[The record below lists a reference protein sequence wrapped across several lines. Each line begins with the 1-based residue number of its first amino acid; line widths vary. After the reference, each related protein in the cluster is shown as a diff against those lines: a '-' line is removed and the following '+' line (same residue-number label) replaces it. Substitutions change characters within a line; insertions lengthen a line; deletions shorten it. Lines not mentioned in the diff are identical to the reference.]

1 MAESATTKTLLEASR
16 LLRERSRALVI
27 AAKVTTKESDEIMAR
42 SKKLVAY
49 SKWLMDKPER
59 RR

>member
-1 MAESATTKTLLEASR
+1 MPESTTKTLLETSR
-16 LLRERSRALVI
+16 ILRERSRDLVI
-27 AAKVTTKESDEIMAR
+27 AARLTTKESDQVMAR

>member
-1 MAESATTKTLLEASR
+1 MPESTTKTLLEASQK
-16 LLRERSRALVI
+16 LRERSRNLVI
-27 AAKVTTKESDEIMAR
+27 AAKLTTKESDQIMTR